1 MSLNIEMPTPNA
13 FTGITGDVS
22 RVATLCH
29 VKRDDMVRKV
39 WRLVLAPLMTEK
51 FISGVI
57 KNESFMTVFKLSLPD
72 DMSDLNGL
80 DWNSFLNV
88 AAYQNLA
95 QIADKNVALSYVPW
109 QIRFEFNKA
118 LLPHMQ
124 LSPKTEEEFSQEF
137 RKYQWHFW
145 ITSSGFCIAPL
156 TVFEN
161 LKSLSNTYNAWL
173 KLDDFRGAGFAD
185 FPVEKAE
192 EEESHADFVK
202 RLIMEDRVAHAQ
214 NVYAD
219 MPGLESP
226 GPNYGNY
233 HHHNPNVNP
242 NATAY
247 SAAGS
252 GASATGIN
260 MRIGAAGVGRMA

>member
-13 FTGITGDVS
+13 FTGITGDVT

-51 FISGVI
+51 FITGVI
-57 KNESFMTVFKLSLPD
+57 KNESFMTVFKLSLPE

-80 DWNSFLNV
+80 DWNSYLNV

-95 QIADKNVALSYVPW
+95 QIADKNVALTYVPW

-118 LLPHMQ
+118 LHPHLQM
-124 LSPKTEEEFSQEF
+124 SPKTEEEFTQEF

-156 TVFEN
+156 TIFEN

-202 RLIMEDRVAHAQ
+202 RLIMEDRKAHAET
-214 NVYAD
+214 VYAD

-226 GPNYGNY
+226 GPNDGNY

-242 NATAY
+242 NATSY

-252 GASATGIN
+252 GAGATGIN